1 MKLAAKLS
9 KVMAKVGYVQK
20 GGTNSAQG
28 YKYVMA
34 SDVADKVRTALGE
47 LNVIMIPAAVDVVS
61 EGLTPKGTQA
71 IVTARYTWRF
81 IDGDTGETLD
91 IQTLGSG
98 ADSGDKHVYKSST
111 GALKY
116 ALLTAFLIP
125 TGDDPENDSG
135 DAAVARAAERIF
147 GDSPKTAAKPAS
159 KPSGS
164 LEEVDF

>member
-9 KVMAKVGYVQK
+9 QVMGKVGYVQK

-47 LNVIMIPAAVDVVS
+47 LNVIMVPAQVDVVS
-61 EGLTPKGTQA
+61 EGVTPKGTQA
-71 IVTARYTWRF
+71 VVTARYTWRF

-116 ALLTAFLIP
+116 ALLTTFLIP
-125 TGDDPENDSG
+125 TGDDPENDG
-135 DAAVARAAERIF
+135 DATVAKAAEKIF
-147 GDSPKTAAKPAS
+147 GGSVKTAS
-159 KPSGS
+159 KPAASKP
-164 LEEVDF
+164 EEIDF

>member
-1 MKLAAKLS
+1 MKLAAKLAQ
-9 KVMAKVGYVQK
+9 VMAKVGYVQK

-28 YKYVMA
+28 YKYVLA

-47 LNVIMIPAAVDVVS
+47 LNVIMVPAQVDVVS
-61 EGLTPKGTQA
+61 EGTTPKGTQT

-135 DAAVARAAERIF
+135 DAAVARAAEKIF
-147 GDSPKTAAKPAS
+147 GGSVKTAAKPAAKAS
-159 KPSGS
+159 S

>member
-9 KVMAKVGYVQK
+9 QVMARVGYVQK

-34 SDVADKVRTALGE
+34 SDVADKVRTALCE
-47 LNVIMIPAAVDVVS
+47 LNVIMVPVGVDVVS
-61 EGLTPKGTQA
+61 EGVTPKGTQT

-81 IDGDTGETLD
+81 IDGETGETLD

-116 ALLTAFLIP
+116 ALLTTFLIP

-135 DAAVARAAERIF
+135 DTTVARAAEKIF
-147 GDSPKTAAKPAS
+147 GSSVKTAPKPDV
-159 KPSGS
+159 KP
-164 LEEVDF
+164 EEVDF

>member
-9 KVMAKVGYVQK
+9 QVMAKVGYVQK
-20 GGTNSAQG
+20 GGTISAQG

-47 LNVIMIPAAVDVVS
+47 LNVIMVPAAVDVIS
-61 EGLTPKGTQA
+61 EGTTPSGKQT

-81 IDGDTGETLD
+81 IDGDTGESLD

-135 DAAVARAAERIF
+135 DANVAKAAERIF
-147 GDSPKTAAKPAS
+147 GDSVKTAAKPTTKSAA
-159 KPSGS
+159 